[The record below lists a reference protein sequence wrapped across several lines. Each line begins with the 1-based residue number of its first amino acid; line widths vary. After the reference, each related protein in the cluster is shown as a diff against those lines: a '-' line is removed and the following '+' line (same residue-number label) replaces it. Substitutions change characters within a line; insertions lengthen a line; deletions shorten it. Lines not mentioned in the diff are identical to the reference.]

1 MSAIPEQTGE
11 KTTKVVTRG
20 VWAALVKSQN
30 IEFSSYT
37 GLGPLKNHKATK
49 PAFNVRPSSAR
60 RRKAFNWRTD
70 DGPAY
75 PLTN

>member
-20 VWAALVKSQN
+20 VWAAPEKSQN
-30 IEFSSYT
+30 IEFSSNT
-37 GLGPLKNHKATK
+37 GLDPLKNHKATK

-60 RRKAFNWRTD
+60 QRKAFYWRTD
-70 DGPAY
+70 DRPAY